1 MWMKEGKSASDDLD
15 GGQKEGFSYKDL
27 IVIYMKKLRSSDCL
41 KTSALFMQ
49 HEYKVATR
57 VQIANSARV
66 HSKFRLS

>member
-1 MWMKEGKSASDDLD
+1 MMTLMGDKKKGLVIRT
-15 GGQKEGFSYKDL
+15 

-41 KTSALFMQ
+41 KTSALLMQ
-49 HEYKVATR
+49 HECKVVTR